1 MKETAK
7 VLVVDD
13 DRIVGQSFDRV
24 LTQKGYEVSTAL
36 SGQEALDKLGSNGYD
51 LVFTDIKMP
60 GMDGIEVAKRVKEM
74 NPWLPVVVVTGYGS
88 AENEARA
95 EEVGVQGFLHKPLSP
110 EVIEWITQK
119 TLSEKEEAVAEA
131 QPRGSSWRRSRL
143 RRCRR
148 RRTSPRTSRS
158 SLPHLSSAWPISSPS
173 PSSASPCWPGVGFR
187 TLTAG
192 RGAK

>member
-1 MKETAK
+1 MKDTTR

-13 DRIVGQSFDRV
+13 DRIIGQSFDRV

-36 SGQEALDKLGSNGYD
+36 SGQEALNKLGSNGYD

-95 EEVGVQGFLHKPLSP
+95 EEVGVSGFLRKPLSP
-110 EVIEWITQK
+110 EVIEWITEK
-119 TLSEKEEAVAEA
+119 TLKEAKEEVKEA
-131 QPRGSSWRRSRL
+131 QPRTEVAAQPAAEVKEKENVAKNIALFFAAPFIGLAYIVAFPFIGFAMLAKW
-143 RRCRR
+143 
-148 RRTSPRTSRS
+148 
-158 SLPHLSSAWPISSPS
+158 
-173 PSSASPCWPGVGFR
+173 GFR